1 MSKHKRRR
9 AATVLAEMRRRD
21 KLRELDLDTSVPIAS
36 KGELPGWLKKVA
48 RERLPANLSWIDP
61 TQLPPLYTTRG
72 ERLCSEG
79 TVGIIRLLQ
88 RPERESVKFLDQIDE
103 YVHLTSLARLVE
115 KLIEDYVRDDML
127 VGHHWVIA
135 AHRKFNDRSSF
146 EHLVGVIISGRISRA
161 EKLQALLSSFR
172 DDDEIGQPLL
182 HALCFLPAREHL
194 RAAVVSVLPSA
205 QERNCRSSYYYYW
218 VREDELR
225 PLDFEAHAQI
235 MRALGFDESGTR
247 PFEIGG
253 EVRWVRLG
261 WLEERDLEA
270 LIQRLWGDALQEAP
284 EEIEHEQEVE
294 RAGEQSL
301 RTIAQIFG
309 VLLEQGA
316 RLLERMMAQKTSWSR
331 AVWRET
337 FIEPVFMRMWSSRI
351 VWGVYEGRHL
361 IETFRVC
368 EDMTLADFED
378 EVYDIPRGRR
388 IGIVAGKELSA
399 DVRRAWAER
408 MASYELISPIN
419 QFEDAAASK
428 A

>member
-1 MSKHKRRR
+1 M
-9 AATVLAEMRRRD
+9 
-21 KLRELDLDTSVPIAS
+21 
-36 KGELPGWLKKVA
+36 
-48 RERLPANLSWIDP
+48 
-61 TQLPPLYTTRG
+61 
-72 ERLCSEG
+72 
-79 TVGIIRLLQ
+79 
-88 RPERESVKFLDQIDE
+88 
-103 YVHLTSLARLVE
+103 
-115 KLIEDYVRDDML
+115 
-127 VGHHWVIA
+127 
-135 AHRKFNDRSSF
+135 
-146 EHLVGVIISGRISRA
+146 
-161 EKLQALLSSFR
+161 
-172 DDDEIGQPLL
+172 
-182 HALCFLPAREHL
+182 
-194 RAAVVSVLPSA
+194 
-205 QERNCRSSYYYYW
+205 
-218 VREDELR
+218 
-225 PLDFEAHAQI
+225 
-235 MRALGFDESGTR
+235 
-247 PFEIGG
+247 GG
-253 EVRWVRLG
+253 
-261 WLEERDLEA
+261 RDLEA